1 MATEPTYI
9 ELKQKINKLEHS
21 IEVNKDMGN
30 ILSVGGDLL
39 NYQAIF
45 ENVQVGLHIYHLED
59 LHDDKTLRMISSNR
73 AAADFTGVTKND
85 SVGKTLDE
93 NFPGLRE
100 KGIPQTYAAVIRSGK
115 SKILEEIHYG
125 DDRVIDAFF
134 SVKVF
139 PLPNQCVGVAFDNI
153 TEIKRAEEVLIRHNE
168 LLDKKVE
175 LRTQELQRLNE
186 HLIFSEESQRSSL
199 ASDLHDGIAQ
209 SLAMSVSKIKDI
221 KESNGDNAL
230 KDLSDIQGHLE
241 QSIREIRM
249 LIYQLCPP
257 ILKDF
262 DIDIALGFLIEQ
274 SNEKYG
280 LNITYANHIK
290 EDPSSLVEASK
301 ITLYR
306 ATSECINNIVKH
318 SNTTEGFIEL
328 FKKDKTVQ
336 VKIKDNGIGFDSNK
350 IGESQLRG
358 FGIYSLSERLNNLG
372 GELIV
377 SSKPGK
383 GTSVLI
389 IIPN

>member
-1 MATEPTYI
+1 MVTKPTYE
-9 ELKQKINKLEHS
+9 ELEQKIQMLEQS
-21 IEVNKDMGN
+21 IEINKNVSEDP
-30 ILSVGGDLL
+30 L

-59 LHDDKTLRMISSNR
+59 LKDDTTLRMISLNQ
-73 AAADFTGVTKND
+73 AAVDFTGISKND

-100 KGIPQTYAAVIRSGK
+100 KGIPQIYAGIIRSGK
-115 SKILEEIHYG
+115 SKILEQVYYG
-125 DDRVIDAFF
+125 DDRVIEAFF

-139 PLPNQCVGVAFDNI
+139 PLPHQCVGVAFDNI
-153 TEIKRAEEVLIRHNE
+153 TKIKRAEEVLIKHNE
-168 LLDKKVE
+168 LLDKKVR

-186 HLIFSEESQRSSL
+186 YLIFSEESQRSSL

-221 KESNGDNAL
+221 KESNGDNAISG
-230 KDLSDIQGHLE
+230 LSNVQGHLE

-257 ILKDF
+257 VLKDF

-280 LNITYANHIK
+280 LNIKYDNLLK
-290 EDPSSLVEASK
+290 QPSNLDEASK

-306 ATSECINNIVKH
+306 ATNECINNIVKH
-318 SNTTEGFIEL
+318 SNTTEGLIKL
-328 FKKDKTVQ
+328 FKKDNHVQ
-336 VKIKDNGIGFDSNK
+336 VTIKDNGIGFDSNN
-350 IGESQLRG
+350 IGKNQSGG
-358 FGIYSLSERLNNLG
+358 FGIYNLSARLNNLG
-372 GELIV
+372 GKLTV
-377 SSKPGK
+377 NSTPGM

-389 IIPN
+389 TIPNKDNAN